1 MTATLLYRIAA
12 VLLILFAVAHTFG
25 TLLAPPP
32 TPEAAALRHAM
43 NQAFEVKG
51 KSYSYGSFYTGL
63 AVSITIYLLFLAF
76 LAWHLGSV
84 AARTPD
90 AIGALGWV
98 LCAAKVATLVVAWV
112 YIAAAPAISSALVA
126 LLLGLAAW
134 KTRPAKAGAVSL
146 TAAASLG

>member
-25 TLLAPPP
+25 SLLAPPP
-32 TPEAAALRHAM
+32 TPEAASLRHAM

-63 AVSITIYLLFLAF
+63 AVSITIYLLMLAA
-76 LAWHLGSV
+76 LAWQLAGI
-84 AARTPD
+84 AARYPQ

-98 LCAAKVATLVVAWV
+98 FCASQVATLVVAWA

-134 KTRPAKAGAVSL
+134 KTRPAKAGVVSPSAAVSL
-146 TAAASLG
+146 S

>member
-1 MTATLLYRIAA
+1 
-12 VLLILFAVAHTFG
+12 
-25 TLLAPPP
+25 
-32 TPEAAALRHAM
+32 M

-63 AVSITIYLLFLAF
+63 AASITIYLLMLAA

-98 LCAAKVATLVVAWV
+98 FCAAKVATLVVAWV

-146 TAAASLG
+146 TSAASLG